1 MQNNARPLGIR
12 ALIPAPPPHT
22 SLTAPSA
29 FAHQWRTS
37 GLWAPCTLPPRIP
50 GGQTVHLHG
59 NLTLLWA
66 RADSPSFI
74 QAWDRHPP
82 TVSPQMHEFHIKL
95 SKVTI
100 KPLYLEETTP
110 KWGWGGGGVQDTEIR
125 GLGETPSTPTSWFKN
140 SFPISNN
147 SVQKLS

>member
-1 MQNNARPLGIR
+1 
-12 ALIPAPPPHT
+12 
-22 SLTAPSA
+22 
-29 FAHQWRTS
+29 
-37 GLWAPCTLPPRIP
+37 
-50 GGQTVHLHG
+50 
-59 NLTLLWA
+59 
-66 RADSPSFI
+66 
-74 QAWDRHPP
+74 
-82 TVSPQMHEFHIKL
+82 MHEFHIKL

-110 KWGWGGGGVQDTEIR
+110 KGGGGGVQDTEIR